1 MADVADETRNPTA
14 DLVAR
19 AGAAPGEA
27 EFFQTVREI
36 MRAARHAGKA
46 GLGGD
51 ERLGLEP
58 VRFRAAVGMRFPSA
72 EIIETETR
80 DGEVPEITVAF
91 MGLTGPSGVL
101 PDHYDDLVVQRRRA
115 RDPALADFLD
125 LFNHR
130 SISLFYRAWAKNR
143 LPVRYEEATTA
154 FGDPFSRALASV
166 IGLGLDAQRPL
177 AALGG
182 GGLLG
187 LAGTLGRKTRSPG
200 AIQRLV
206 SALLGLPVAITEFH
220 GRWIDI
226 APSECTRLAAPA
238 PGERAYAQLGSDAV
252 VGVRAW
258 DVQGRFRI
266 RLGPIGLADFQSFFE
281 PDGPR
286 NLLNRVVTEV
296 MGTAVDFDLQLIL
309 KADDVPAITLGTGDT
324 MTRLGQTTWLGEPE
338 VKRDRDEAVLTRQM
352 SGRL

>member
-1 MADVADETRNPTA
+1 MADVAGEARNATA

-19 AGAAPGEA
+19 AAGAPGEA

-36 MRAARHAGKA
+36 MRAARRAGRS
-46 GLGGD
+46 GLGGE

-58 VRFRAAVGMRFPSA
+58 VRFRAAAGMRFPST
-72 EIIETETR
+72 EIVDTAVKE
-80 DGEVPEITVAF
+80 GEAPEITVAF

-115 RDPALADFLD
+115 RDPVLADFLN

-130 SISLFYRAWAKNR
+130 SISLFYRAWAKHR
-143 LPVRYEEATTA
+143 LPVRFEEARTS
-154 FGDPFSRALASV
+154 FDDPFSRALAAV
-166 IGLGLDAQRPL
+166 IGLGLDSQRSR
-177 AALGG
+177 AVLGG

-206 SALLGLPVAITEFH
+206 SALLNFPVKITEFH

-226 APSECTRLAAPA
+226 APAECTRLSAPA
-238 PGERAYAQLGSDAV
+238 PGGRAYSQLGSDAV
-252 VGVRAW
+252 VGIRAW

-266 RLGPIGLADFQSFFE
+266 RLGPIGLADFQSFFD

-286 NLLNRVVTEV
+286 DLLNRVVSEV
-296 MGTAVDFDLQLIL
+296 VGTAVDFDLQLIL
-309 KADDVPAITLGTGDT
+309 KAEDVPAISLGASDTL
-324 MTRLGQTTWLGEPE
+324 TRLGQTTWLGEPQI
-338 VKRDRDEAVLTRQM
+338 KRDRDEAVLAR
-352 SGRL
+352 R

>member
-1 MADVADETRNPTA
+1 MANVADATRNPTA

-36 MRAARHAGKA
+36 MRAARRAGRS
-46 GLGGD
+46 GLGGE

-58 VRFRAAVGMRFPSA
+58 VRFRAATGMRFPSA
-72 EIIETETR
+72 EITDATTK
-80 DGEVPEITVAF
+80 DGETPEITVAF
-91 MGLTGPSGVL
+91 IGLTGPSGVL

-143 LPVRYEEATTA
+143 LPVRYEEARTA
-154 FGDPFSRALASV
+154 FDDPFSRALASI
-166 IGLGLDAQRPL
+166 IGLGLDAQRPR

-206 SALLGLPVAITEFH
+206 SALLDLPVKITEFH

-226 APSECTRLAAPA
+226 APSECTRLSAPA
-238 PGERAYAQLGSDAV
+238 PGERAYSQLGSGAV
-252 VGVRAW
+252 VGIRAW

-266 RLGPIGLADFQSFFE
+266 RLGPLGLADFQSFFE

-286 NLLNRVVTEV
+286 DLLNRVVTEV
-296 MGTAVDFDLQLIL
+296 VGTAIDFDLQLVL
-309 KADDVPAITLGTGDT
+309 KADDVPAIILGKGATL
-324 MTRLGQTTWLGEPE
+324 TRLGQTTWLGRAGYKTGPRRGRPH
-338 VKRDRDEAVLTRQM
+338 KADER
-352 SGRL
+352 